1 VRRRSFLTGALTIT
15 AISPATAQQ
24 RDRSQRLAIF
34 SPSEPITLM
43 NENSK
48 NLIYRALFGELR
60 RLGHVEGQN
69 LSVERY
75 GREQDIAGPPALAT
89 EVIRSNPDVI
99 YVVGPGVLLFKAPA
113 SSIPIVALTADPLGQ
128 GLAQSLAHPGGNVT
142 GVSVDAGPSIYGKR
156 IELLRQ
162 IVPALSKLAFL
173 ALRVQWESAQGA
185 AMRAAADTAGLAW
198 ISSLVELPTSE
209 TIYRAA
215 IDDIRRRGAQ
225 AIVVADNPDTAQH
238 RDPIV
243 DAIAETRLPAMFAI
257 RDFVNAGGLIAYAF
271 DIVELNQRAARDIDA
286 ILRGTKPGD
295 IPFYQASRFT
305 LSVNLKTAAALGLTV
320 PQSLLAQ
327 ADEVIE

>member
-1 VRRRSFLTGALTIT
+1 MA
-15 AISPATAQQ
+15 A
-24 RDRSQRLAIF
+24 
-34 SPSEPITLM
+34 
-43 NENSK
+43 
-48 NLIYRALFGELR
+48 
-60 RLGHVEGQN
+60 
-69 LSVERY
+69 
-75 GREQDIAGPPALAT
+75 

-185 AMRAAADTAGLAW
+185 AMRAAADTAGLTW

-215 IDDIRRRGAQ
+215 IDDIRRRSAQ

>member
-1 VRRRSFLTGALTIT
+1 
-15 AISPATAQQ
+15 
-24 RDRSQRLAIF
+24 
-34 SPSEPITLM
+34 M
-43 NENSK
+43 NEKSQSP
-48 NLIYRALFGELR
+48 IYRALFEELR

-75 GREQDIAGPPALAT
+75 GREQDTDGPPALAA

-113 SSIPIVALTADPLGQ
+113 NSIPIVALTADPLGQ

-162 IVPALSKLAFL
+162 IIPSLSKLAFL

-185 AMRAAADTAGLAW
+185 AMRSAAGTAGLTS
-198 ISSLVELPTSE
+198 IHSLVELPSSE

-215 IDDIRRRGAQ
+215 IDDIRRQGAQ
-225 AIVVADNPDTAQH
+225 AILVADNPDSAQY
-238 RDPIV
+238 RVPIV
-243 DAIAETRLPAMFAI
+243 DAIAATRLPAMFAI
-257 RDFVNAGGLIAYAF
+257 RDFVSAGGLIAYAF
-271 DIVELNQRAARDIDA
+271 DLVELNQRAARDIDA

-305 LSVNLKTAAALGLTV
+305 LSINLKTANTLGLTV
-320 PQSLLAQ
+320 PQSLLGQ